1 MCFQSPWFLMI
12 CIGSKKN
19 YIGFIPCF
27 NHRHDYCCI
36 RSVCLSGVL
45 RWRRR
50 RRRRRRRTAARPP
63 VPSSPRLQGGGR
75 TWSLSLCPP
84 QLSSWRTGRREYQ
97 SDTIARENV
106 TYVVSSVLF
115 LKPQITW
122 PQWATSSVLRPD
134 RPSPWLKVHSDR
146 SLPDEQFTSGCV
158 RWTPDRKS
166 VSLCPSGTSLPNHW
180 RKPRDTKWSMR
191 RWWQEPRGEVH
202 TRTHTH
208 THTHT
213 EQLSKANCASL
224 TLPQRACW
232 QEQFF
237 LETFFTLCRTQSHS
251 SLLLL
256 LLLLWLAQTDVRWP
270 AGTNLSK
277 SLSLCLC
284 LSSEVKE
291 AQRKKRQMKERHKQE
306 DIISNAMVIWNTE
319 ILPHWD
325 TMYVSTSLCVCRT
338 HSVSVCELVYL
349 THCVCVG
356 RERGGSGSSGGRD
369 FLPASGDE
377 CGASPSATSW
387 TSRQVQTDFI
397 SSFSFFI
404 VFFFSIFW
412 QINYSQNTSLGSW
425 RESVTMTVE

>member
-1 MCFQSPWFLMI
+1 MASVGDILGPQTRPSLSMI
-12 CIGSKKN
+12 ESS
-19 YIGFIPCF
+19 F
-27 NHRHDYCCI
+27 
-36 RSVCLSGVL
+36 RSVSSRRAVYVRLCALNTWQEVCLSVSFRNLPAKSLEETQRHKMEYEEMVAGAK
-45 RWRRR
+45 RR
-50 RRRRRRRTAARPP
+50 
-63 VPSSPRLQGGGR
+63 
-75 TWSLSLCPP
+75 
-84 QLSSWRTGRREYQ
+84 
-97 SDTIARENV
+97 
-106 TYVVSSVLF
+106 
-115 LKPQITW
+115 
-122 PQWATSSVLRPD
+122 
-134 RPSPWLKVHSDR
+134 
-146 SLPDEQFTSGCV
+146 
-158 RWTPDRKS
+158 
-166 VSLCPSGTSLPNHW
+166 GT
-180 RKPRDTKWSMR
+180 
-191 RWWQEPRGEVH
+191 H
-202 TRTHTH
+202 THAHTH

-213 EQLSKANCASL
+213 EQLSKANCASIERYL